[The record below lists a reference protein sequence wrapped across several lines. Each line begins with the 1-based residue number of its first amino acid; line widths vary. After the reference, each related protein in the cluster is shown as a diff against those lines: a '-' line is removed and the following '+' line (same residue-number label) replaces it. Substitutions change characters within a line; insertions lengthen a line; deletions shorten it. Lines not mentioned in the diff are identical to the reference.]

1 MYKHYQKLEENGRF
15 IVRGQGI
22 PYNIHFD
29 DRVRHA
35 DKSHLVNS
43 SEDSFNFMENSL
55 DGGVNVGT
63 SLLDDDKSDV
73 IFVKER
79 TNPEITMNNE
89 RENIL
94 EVYSKKIANNIKQW
108 EEYNKSLD
116 MEVKKVEEEEKSQKG
131 KVYQTIEI
139 CTETNGIN

>member
-1 MYKHYQKLEENGRF
+1 
-15 IVRGQGI
+15 
-22 PYNIHFD
+22 
-29 DRVRHA
+29 
-35 DKSHLVNS
+35 
-43 SEDSFNFMENSL
+43 MENSL

-94 EVYSKKIANNIKQW
+94 EVYSKKIANNIKQ
-108 EEYNKSLD
+108 
-116 MEVKKVEEEEKSQKG
+116 
-131 KVYQTIEI
+131 
-139 CTETNGIN
+139 

>member
-1 MYKHYQKLEENGRF
+1 
-15 IVRGQGI
+15 
-22 PYNIHFD
+22 
-29 DRVRHA
+29 
-35 DKSHLVNS
+35 
-43 SEDSFNFMENSL
+43 MENSL

-108 EEYNKSLD
+108 KEYNKSLD

-131 KVYQTIEI
+131 KVYQTVEI
-139 CTETNGIN
+139 CTETNVIS